1 LAFFCISCKSS
12 IESRFKACP
21 FCGEPITDFLR
32 RYLEEPIDGKYQI
45 LSRLGIGGM
54 GEVYKVVHTHL
65 NQVRVI
71 KLMRPNIMKE
81 EGAHER
87 FLREARL
94 ATRIHHPNVAALFDF
109 SGLPDGSFYM
119 VWEYIDG
126 TNLGDLIRGRGCLS
140 PKYTARLAAQ
150 ALTGLDAIHRVGVVH
165 RDISPEN
172 IMITK
177 DEEGEEKV
185 KIIDLGIAKQ
195 LGEMGDDKTK
205 TGMFVGKWK
214 YCSPEHLGILKE
226 GEKIDGRADLYSF
239 GIVMYEMLT
248 GTPPFQADSPHRY
261 LLLHATETPRPLA
274 AANPGSRAS
283 AELEALIFKA
293 LEKERGNRFASAREF
308 AKRLESIIPSLDDTA
323 ATPIA
328 TGIEESS
335 TDEVAV
341 GTESTIAINRL
352 RQGDQTA
359 VTMDNQPR
367 TVTSPIQP
375 AGVPGEKL
383 APTVAGVTAPLIL
396 DDRIQEATRIQAAP
410 TLTEPA
416 PKSRSTRPEE
426 RFLRRRMMPIA
437 VLAAGIVV
445 AVVIAFVLMSRVES
459 EATAPVSMAS
469 APGGAVKGSL
479 GVNAFPWAEI
489 EIKDLAKGTKVETGG
504 QLVTPAWIDLPPGRY
519 ELTMRNPR
527 VAKPVTREV
536 QIKPQSQEMVMVEL
550 MPPAK
555 AAYPDF
561 DGGK

>member
-1 LAFFCISCKSS
+1 MAFFCISCKSS

-32 RYLEEPIDGKYQI
+32 LYLEQPIDGKYQI

-65 NQVRVI
+65 NQIRVI

-81 EGAHER
+81 EGAQER

-94 ATRIHHPNVAALFDF
+94 ATRISHPNVAALYDF

-140 PKYTARLAAQ
+140 PRYTARLAAQ
-150 ALTGLDAIHRVGVVH
+150 ALAGLDAIHRQGVVH

-177 DEEGEEKV
+177 DEDGEEKV
-185 KIIDLGIAKQ
+185 KLIDLGIAKQ
-195 LGEMGDDKTK
+195 VGEMGDDKTK

-214 YCSPEHLGILKE
+214 YCSPEHLGMLKE

-261 LLLHATETPRPLA
+261 LLLHATTTPPPLA
-274 AANPGSRAS
+274 EANPTTRAS
-283 AELEALIFKA
+283 AELEEIIFKA

-308 AKRLESIIPSLDDTA
+308 AKRLESIIPSLDETA

-328 TGIEESS
+328 VGRDEAPTGEL
-335 TDEVAV
+335 VL
-341 GTESTIAINRL
+341 GTESTIALYRL
-352 RQGDQTA
+352 KQAKQAAGLDNAPA
-359 VTMDNQPR
+359 VQE
-367 TVTSPIQP
+367 QP
-375 AGVPGEKL
+375 AAAPVEKI
-383 APTVAGVTAPLIL
+383 APTVAEAFESVVLE
-396 DDRIQEATRIQAAP
+396 DRIG
-410 TLTEPA
+410 EPA
-416 PKSRSTRPEE
+416 PMQAPSSLPATPAKPRS
-426 RFLRRRMMPIA
+426 RRRMIA
-437 VLAAGIVV
+437 LASGVVV
-445 AVVIAFVLMSRVES
+445 ALIVAAALISRSEPES
-459 EATAPVSMAS
+459 SGPVATPPVA
-469 APGGAVKGSL
+469 AAEGSV
-479 GVNAFPWAEI
+479 GVNAFPWAEV
-489 EIKDLAKGTKVETGG
+489 EIMDLAKGTKVETGG
-504 QLVTPAWIDLPPGRY
+504 RLITPAWIDLPPGRY
-519 ELTMRNPR
+519 ELTLRNPR
-527 VAKPVTREV
+527 VPNVEKREV
-536 QIKPQSQEMVMVEL
+536 QIKPSSREMVMVQL
-550 MPPAK
+550 MSPSR

-561 DGGK
+561 GGGK

>member
-1 LAFFCISCKSS
+1 MAFFCISCKSS

-32 RYLEEPIDGKYQI
+32 RYLEEPIDGKYKI

-81 EGAHER
+81 EGAQER

-94 ATRIHHPNVAALFDF
+94 ATRIHHPNVAALYDF

-140 PKYTARLAAQ
+140 PRYAARLAAQ
-150 ALTGLDAIHRVGVVH
+150 ALTGLDAIHRAGVVH

-177 DEEGEEKV
+177 EEDGEEKV

-214 YCSPEHLGILKE
+214 YCSPEHLGIMKE
-226 GEKIDGRADLYSF
+226 GEKIDGRSDLYSF

-261 LLLHATETPRPLA
+261 LLLHATETPKPLA
-274 AANPGSRAS
+274 VANPSNRAS

-293 LEKERGNRFASAREF
+293 LEKDRGNRFASAHEF

-323 ATPIA
+323 ATPVA
-328 TGIEESS
+328 TGIEEWS
-335 TDEVAV
+335 TQEVAL
-341 GTESTIAINRL
+341 GTESTIAINGL
-352 RQGDQTA
+352 RQADQTA
-359 VTMDNQPR
+359 VTMGNQPR
-367 TVTSPIQP
+367 TVTSQILP
-375 AGVPGEKL
+375 AGVPGQKL
-383 APTVAGVTAPLIL
+383 APTAAAATAPLVL
-396 DDRIQEATRIQAAP
+396 EDWIQEPTRAQAAP
-410 TLTEPA
+410 TLIEPA
-416 PKSRSTRPEE
+416 PKSRSI
-426 RFLRRRMMPIA
+426 MPIA
-437 VLAAGIVV
+437 ALAAGIVV
-445 AVVIAFVLMSRVES
+445 VAVIAFVLMSRAKS
-459 EATAPVSMAS
+459 TGTAPVSMAS
-469 APGGAVKGSL
+469 VPVGVVKGSL

-489 EIKDLAKGTKVETGG
+489 EIKDLARGTKVETGG
-504 QLVTPAWIDLPPGRY
+504 QLFTPAWIDLPPGRY

-536 QIKPQSQEMVMVEL
+536 RIEPQSQEMLMVEL
-550 MPPAK
+550 MAPSR

-561 DGGK
+561 DGRN